1 MKTTALAIT
10 VSMLAVTAHGQGLPN
25 LVTTLE
31 RDTIVQDARL
41 DAIDSEQMTQAG
53 RLDALKS
60 APAGTPALHRYV
72 GFSDVLVAGGAG
84 FAGMAAA
91 CQAKFGAGSRIAT
104 TLEIVS
110 ATNFPPPSPGV
121 AWVQT
126 QIVGFSN
133 TSFPGLDN
141 NVVADA
147 SGLTFRNPSEVLNC
161 AAWTH
166 ASGPFRGLTV
176 VGENHSIAGGMNCAI
191 AHAVACAAP

>member
-1 MKTTALAIT
+1 MRITILAIT
-10 VSMLAVTAHGQGLPN
+10 VSMVAVTAHGQALPDR
-25 LVTTLE
+25 VTTLE
-31 RDTIVQDARL
+31 SDV
-41 DAIDSEQMTQAG
+41 DAIESEQMTQAG
-53 RLDALKS
+53 RLDELES

-72 GFSDVLVAGGAG
+72 GFSDALVAGGAG